1 MCNDIQSVIYIS
13 QKRKQIK
20 RYFIKMDNRKQVVH
34 QSLTT
39 KDQSINLFLLWKL
52 NYIAYIYSNIFTIQ
66 IIYSNVTKLN
76 LFLYLTSLCWTGCAG
91 RGTVVVAAGSGVI
104 TLTCVVGVTAVT
116 GIVAAVTA
124 TVGLSWFCY
133 IIL

>member
-76 LFLYLTSLCWTGCAG
+76 LFLYLTSLC
-91 RGTVVVAAGSGVI
+91 
-104 TLTCVVGVTAVT
+104 
-116 GIVAAVTA
+116 
-124 TVGLSWFCY
+124 
-133 IIL
+133 

>member
-1 MCNDIQSVIYIS
+1 
-13 QKRKQIK
+13 
-20 RYFIKMDNRKQVVH
+20 MDNRKQVVH

-76 LFLYLTSLCWTGCAG
+76 LFLYLTSLC
-91 RGTVVVAAGSGVI
+91 
-104 TLTCVVGVTAVT
+104 
-116 GIVAAVTA
+116 
-124 TVGLSWFCY
+124 
-133 IIL
+133 